1 MGAGRRTE
9 TVNFNNYTAGAGGG
23 AIKTA
28 PQRKLAERGRLG
40 SVIFGC
46 TNATYNECVTNKLFG
61 LPYSHHS
68 YVEHIDIG
76 MPLFLF
82 NYNDRKMHG
91 IFEAVSE
98 GGLNINSYAWTGN
111 DSGCRTQFP
120 AQVRV
125 QLRSEFTRIVSIPEA
140 VFKDAIIDS
149 YYSASHF
156 FFEVDNEQTERLI
169 RLFER
174 QVGNILKQ
182 ATVVFK
188 SPVISAPPS
197 NAWQTVGNTS
207 KVWKKTVGN
216 VEIDEKMKMKKPAT
230 VIMSE
235 WEKGA
240 QYVSSSSKEAPV
252 SESFHQESV
261 WMNANPDE
269 ESESEASEES
279 PADTPNHKPP
289 ETVVEPDGK
298 LKVDVKVENS
308 EVDQGLSKSSSG
320 YVPKTVVITD
330 PFLSTSDKGSRNV
343 GDDAEEWTEAKKY
356 EMQRVLGRLKQMTI
370 DEVETARPQA
380 EMSSQASASHSTSEW
395 ERLARERSTHEQAIL
410 KEERENLG
418 VILGKLDSTV
428 AMTVKKNLELY
439 SSALAQMRQDGI
451 ELRLLIDEAR
461 LRAEEAR
468 LRSEEDQRIPT
479 LLASQAAT
487 IISMGAKITSLEE
500 RVLDLTKYSGKS
512 TLQKSVGY
520 IYEERVSTLERQ
532 SLPEIYLIGG
542 LGDQLSRLES
552 VMIWSPETDKLR
564 TAAPMLTPRCCAG
577 ASVLNE
583 HIYVFGGGDGSSWYD
598 TVERYD
604 RSLNEWRSCASMKTQ
619 RGSLGGVT
627 VGDRIYA
634 VGGGNGM
641 ASFSEV
647 ECFDPH
653 LAAWLPCTSMLE
665 KRFCVAAAELGGV
678 LYALGGFDG
687 EQYLMSVERFDP
699 REALW
704 SRLPSMSVKRGSLSA
719 AVLNGRIYALGGY
732 DGEGIL
738 DIVETFDP
746 RAGRWDLGPH
756 MCCRRAYGAVAV
768 VDEVLYYL
776 GGLSE
781 DEAVDPI
788 QRFSEKLGWLSVQ
801 PCIMGKRSCLAT
813 VVL

>member
-68 YVEHIDIG
+68 YVEQIDIG

-98 GGLNINSYAWTGN
+98 GGLNINLHAWTGG
-111 DSGCRTQFP
+111 DSGSRTQFP

-125 QLRSEFTRIVSIPEA
+125 QLRSDFTRIVSIPEA

-169 RLFER
+169 KLFER
-174 QVGNILKQ
+174 QVGNHLKQ

-188 SPVISAPPS
+188 SPVIPAPPP

-216 VEIDEKMKMKKPAT
+216 VENDEKLKMKKPAT

-240 QYVSSSSKEAPV
+240 QYVSSSSKEAV
-252 SESFHQESV
+252 SDSFHQESV
-261 WMNANPDE
+261 WMNAHRDE

-279 PADTPNHKPP
+279 PTDTPNHKPP
-289 ETVVEPDGK
+289 ETVVEPDSK
-298 LKVDVKVENS
+298 LKVVVKVENS

-320 YVPKTVVITD
+320 YVPKSVVITD
-330 PFLSTSDKGSRNV
+330 PYLSTSDKGSRTV
-343 GDDAEEWTEAKKY
+343 GADSEEWTEAKKY
-356 EMQRVLGRLKQMTI
+356 EMQRVLGRLKQITL
-370 DEVETARPQA
+370 EQVETARPQA
-380 EMSSQASASHSTSEW
+380 EMPSQASASHSLSEW

-451 ELRLLIDEAR
+451 ELRRLIDEAR
-461 LRAEEAR
+461 SRAEEAR
-468 LRSEEDQRIPT
+468 LRREEDQRVQT

-500 RVLDLTKYSGKS
+500 KVVDLTKYSGKS

-532 SLPEIYLIGG
+532 SLPDIYLIGG

-598 TVERYD
+598 TVEKYD

-627 VGDRIYA
+627 VGERIYA

-653 LAAWLPCTSMLE
+653 LASWLPCTSMLE

-746 RAGRWDLGPH
+746 RAGRWDQGPQ

-801 PCIMGKRSCLAT
+801 PSIMGKRSCLAA